1 MVFGGLPIMFVGC
14 YKKLFKYCSFSMPQT
29 INKMENKSHFR
40 NMCRIFLLFT
50 PNSGPTIWMSQQ
62 ISHVLQGSTCC
73 EFRDALLHT
82 LLVLWLFGLLL
93 SSNQLKAVWL
103 FFSLFIT
110 FLSRAYLHL
119 SRLSST
125 CSLLSLQFS
134 VLCKH
139 HSPCQVL
146 PNPICELVH
155 HHCKQ
160 EGSQRRALM

>member
-1 MVFGGLPIMFVGC
+1 MVFGGFQIVFVEC

-29 INKMENKSHFR
+29 ISIKWKTNVILGICVEFCCCLH
-40 NMCRIFLLFT
+40 
-50 PNSGPTIWMSQQ
+50 Q
-62 ISHVLQGSTCC
+62 I
-73 EFRDALLHT
+73 
-82 LLVLWLFGLLL
+82 LVLLSKCRSRYPMCFRVQHVVNSEMFFCIPWLYSVIICLLL
-93 SSNQLKAVWL
+93 SFNQLKAVWL

-139 HSPCQVL
+139 HSPC
-146 PNPICELVH
+146 
-155 HHCKQ
+155 
-160 EGSQRRALM
+160 